1 MQSPYLDIVD
11 DVKRRIA
18 SGKLKPGDRLPPVRQ
33 VARQWGVALAT
44 ATKAMNTLQ
53 QQGVVVA
60 RPRVGTVVASPSSG
74 PLPEPLPETALSR
87 ERVVRVAI
95 EIADAEGLGALTMR
109 GIAAKLGVAP
119 MSAYKYVGGK
129 DDLVLLMADA
139 AYAELGYPTPPP
151 EGWRARLEL
160 VGRTLWTLHRRHP
173 WLAQV
178 TPLSR
183 PVVLPHLAV
192 HAEQAL
198 AAIES
203 LGFDPVTRLNLHVLF
218 YSFIQGLA
226 VNAERETQ
234 AQAVTGLTED
244 EWMDAQEPG
253 LRTLM
258 DTGAYPAFAA
268 VVKGVGDGYDLDLD
282 ALFEL
287 GLKLQLDGLAAMI
300 EDGGHGR

>member
-1 MQSPYLDIVD
+1 MDIVED
-11 DVKRRIA
+11 IKRRVA

-53 QQGVVVA
+53 QQGIVRA
-60 RPRVGTVVASPSSG
+60 RPRVGTVVAAPSTE
-74 PLPEPLPETALSR
+74 PPPEPAPETALSR

-95 EIADAEGLGALTMR
+95 ELADAEGLGALTMR

-119 MSAYKYVGGK
+119 MSPYKYVGGK
-129 DDLVLLMADA
+129 DDLILLMADA
-139 AYAELGYPTPPP
+139 AYAELGYPTPLP

-198 AAIES
+198 AALEG
-203 LGFDPVTRLNLHVLF
+203 LGFDAVTRLNLHVLF
-218 YSFIQGLA
+218 YSSIQGLV

-234 AQAVTGLTED
+234 AQSATGLSED
-244 EWMDAQEPG
+244 EWMDSQEAD
-253 LRTLM
+253 LRRLVA
-258 DTGAYPAFAA
+258 TGDHPAFAA
-268 VVKGVGDGYDLDLD
+268 MLEGVGDGYDLDLD
-282 ALFEL
+282 MLFEL
-287 GLKLQLDGLAAMI
+287 GLKLQLDGLATMI
-300 EDGGHGR
+300 EAATRQ